1 MSRSYH
7 KVQLQSIQ
15 HAHLPA
21 FPSRYATAPEP
32 YQCLMNK
39 ATPLLRIV
47 DQLNTEKL
55 TRIQATVE
63 LMTAKLEYAMAFFM
77 KQEVMI

>member
-1 MSRSYH
+1 MDISTY
-7 KVQLQSIQ
+7 
-15 HAHLPA
+15 
-21 FPSRYATAPEP
+21 
-32 YQCLMNK
+32 
-39 ATPLLRIV
+39 LLCIV

>member
-1 MSRSYH
+1 
-7 KVQLQSIQ
+7 
-15 HAHLPA
+15 
-21 FPSRYATAPEP
+21 
-32 YQCLMNK
+32 MNK

>member
-1 MSRSYH
+1 MDT
-7 KVQLQSIQ
+7 V
-15 HAHLPA
+15 
-21 FPSRYATAPEP
+21 
-32 YQCLMNK
+32 
-39 ATPLLRIV
+39 TPLLRIV
-47 DQLNTEKL
+47 DQLNTVSL